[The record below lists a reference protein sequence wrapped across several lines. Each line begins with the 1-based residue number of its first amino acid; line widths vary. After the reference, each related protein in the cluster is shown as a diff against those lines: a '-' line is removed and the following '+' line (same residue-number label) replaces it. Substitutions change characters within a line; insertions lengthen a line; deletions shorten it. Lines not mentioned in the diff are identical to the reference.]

1 MDRDE
6 ARAALNGM
14 DDVTR
19 KYATEGP
26 EYPAWRYAAFGL
38 MMALIVLSQGFG
50 SALKAALFV
59 TAMAMLVWML
69 RDDRRRYGVFVNGYR
84 KGRTLPMTIALVG
97 FVLLAMGAEIYA
109 YANDWAVA
117 AKLAI
122 AGAVFV
128 VATLASVWWTRI
140 YQRELLDGDA

>member
-117 AKLAI
+117 AKLTI

>member
-128 VATLASVWWTRI
+128 VATMASVWWTRI

>member
-6 ARAALNGM
+6 ARAALDGK
-14 DDVTR
+14 DDITR

-50 SALKAALFV
+50 SALKAALFL

-84 KGRTLPMTIALVG
+84 KGRTLPLTIALVG
-97 FVLLAMGAEIYA
+97 FLLLAMGAELYA
-109 YANDWAVA
+109 YANDWTIAP
-117 AKLAI
+117 KLAI
-122 AGAVFV
+122 AGAVFA
-128 VATLASVWWTRI
+128 VATLASVWWNRI
-140 YQRELLDGDA
+140 YERELLEGDA